1 MAPPPSSVILPALS
15 IALGLPLCHRDTSR
29 VNGHSNDEVRSPNT
43 SRQTDADKIKNSVS
57 RIYARRLMDRAD
69 LERSHPWLL
78 DESTEL
84 NALHSV
90 KCKQDW
96 NGKDKLISHVL
107 SSLIDLK
114 YNTETSVCPPVAS
127 LLPRSSIAACESFNF
142 PSGTKHDARDRTLN
156 AYNSLSIDAGATK
169 PKEWGDEI
177 DLEQRR
183 AEFGQKISPLSNT
196 SRLER
201 WGMAAK
207 RMGTLGMLAAPL
219 GVLVPLNWMVGGLSG
234 EAGDKENKSALQ
246 HYRESLTQKTWD
258 YALWAVETA
267 GPTYIKLAQ
276 WASTRND
283 LFSPEFVGHF
293 SKLQDETRG
302 HSWKETEASLE
313 KAYGKDWRKVLS
325 FEKFE
330 EDHSGDSV
338 DNQKFKGKGDKANR
352 DRQKRL
358 EKNEAKSASTS
369 SSPTIPIGSGCVA
382 QVYKARLRQSH
393 GLHPAGTSVAVK
405 VQHPRIL
412 EKVCLDFYLMNKFA
426 SFLEY
431 IPYLN
436 LDYLSMKDSVDQFRD
451 IVLPQLDLRVE
462 AHNLRRFRRDFADE
476 TQIAFPEPLSEL
488 TSREVL
494 VEKFVEGEPMLN
506 FVMKEDESH
515 SKKDRQ
521 ELARVGLEAVMKMIF
536 LHDFVHA
543 DLVRT

>member
-1 MAPPPSSVILPALS
+1 MM
-15 IALGLPLCHRDTSR
+15 
-29 VNGHSNDEVRSPNT
+29 N
-43 SRQTDADKIKNSVS
+43 
-57 RIYARRLMDRAD
+57 RAELD
-69 LERSHPWLL
+69 RSHPWLA
-78 DESTEL
+78 DDSSEL
-84 NALHSV
+84 LAPIMRQ
-90 KCKQDW
+90 KQNQEW
-96 NGKDKLISHVL
+96 NGMDKLLTEAL
-107 SSLIDLK
+107 SSLIDMK
-114 YNTETSVCPPVAS
+114 YYQPSSSAIATNA
-127 LLPRSSIAACESFNF
+127 LLPQNAIAACESFSF
-142 PSGTKHDARDRTLN
+142 PSGTKHDARNRTLD
-156 AYNSLSIDAGATK
+156 AYNSLKTDQGATK
-169 PKEWGDEI
+169 PKEWGDDV
-177 DLEQRR
+177 DLDQRR

-196 SRLER
+196 SRMER

-207 RMGTLGMLAAPL
+207 RMGTLGVLAAPL
-219 GVLVPLNWMVGGLSG
+219 GVLVPLNWVVGGLSG
-234 EAGDKENKSALQ
+234 EGKEGKTALQ
-246 HYRESLTQKTWD
+246 QYHENLTQKTWD
-258 YALWAVETA
+258 YALWAIETA

-302 HSWKETEASLE
+302 HSWKDTEAALE
-313 KAYGKDWRKVLS
+313 RAYGKEWRKVLS

-338 DNQKFKGKGDKANR
+338 DNQRFKGKGDKANR

-358 EKNEAKSASTS
+358 ERNETKSVSS
-369 SSPTIPIGSGCVA
+369 GSSPTIPIGSGCVA
-382 QVYKARLRQSH
+382 QVYKARLRQSY
-393 GLHPAGTSVAVK
+393 GLHPAGSSVAVK
-405 VQHPRIL
+405 VQHPHIL

-426 SFLEY
+426 SLLEY

-451 IVLPQLDLRVE
+451 IMLPQLDLRVE
-462 AHNLRRFRRDFADE
+462 AHNLRRFRRDFGDE

-543 DLVRT
+543 DLVRVMRWYVCHALYLHACI